1 MKLGKISLAGAS
13 LALLLIQLAV
23 VSSAAARYLY
33 QRWTSPRVWTRTMVY
48 DPEMLMRGRYVSVQ
62 LIVDG
67 CRSTLPSAEQAVT
80 PSDKDGAP
88 AGKTYSIRST
98 GPVHFSARL
107 KTEGN
112 ELLAIRIPESDS
124 PSDGQMVSAWPG
136 LTCADMR
143 LEAPVD
149 FFIGE
154 HAANRVQ
161 ITPGQEL
168 WVEVTVPRRGPPR
181 PIQLALKDGKTWKPL
196 RLD

>member
-13 LALLLIQLAV
+13 LALLLTQLTI
-23 VSSAAARYLY
+23 VSSAAAIYLY

-67 CRSTLPSAEQAVT
+67 CQSTLPSGEQAIM
-80 PSDKDGAP
+80 PRDKDGIP

-107 KTEGN
+107 KVEGSRL
-112 ELLAIRIPESDS
+112 EAIRIPESDTR
-124 PSDGQMVSAWPG
+124 SDGQMVSAWPG

-149 FFIGE
+149 LFIGE

-161 ITPGQEL
+161 IPPGQEL

-181 PIQLALKDGKTWKPL
+181 PIQLALKDGKSWKPL
-196 RLD
+196 GLD